1 MKRGLVMYL
10 HEDYELFEEIIYNTA
25 DAFKLPVAIIE
36 KDYFV
41 TIFLK
46 EIVKKQPDIVFKG
59 GTSLS
64 KCYKIIDRFS
74 EDIDLNIAG
83 DTKPGESK
91 RKKLKEHIVSVI
103 NDFGFVL
110 SEPESIRSRRD
121 FNKYIIDYPTN
132 FGANFLKQHLIVET
146 AVFFRSYPTK
156 TMTADCFIFNYLSDN
171 GHFDIITEYGLEPFE
186 INVQTADRTFVD
198 KLFALG
204 DYYLSGEIRGHS
216 RHIYDLY
223 KLLSEINIDDDMR
236 KLAKMVRMERMEHKT
251 CLSAQENINMNLLL
265 KEIVENKSYK
275 EDYENITLS
284 LLFKPIDYEEVIS
297 VIDKVIE
304 EKLF

>member
-1 MKRGLVMYL
+1 MYL

-46 EIVKKQPDIVFKG
+46 EIIRKQPDIVFKG

-91 RKKLKEHIVSVI
+91 RKKLKEHIVSTI
-103 NDFGFVL
+103 DDFGFLL

-121 FNKYIIDYPTN
+121 YNKYIIDYPTH
-132 FGANFLKQHLIVET
+132 FGANFLKQHLIIET
-146 AVFFRSYPTK
+146 AIFFRSYPTK
-156 TMTADCFIFNYLSDN
+156 TMLADCFVFNYLSEN
-171 GHFDIITEYGLEPFE
+171 GHLDIITEYGLEPFE
-186 INVQTADRTFVD
+186 VNVQTADRTFVD

-223 KLLSEINIDDDMR
+223 KLLSEINLNDNMR
-236 KLAKMVRMERMEHKT
+236 KLVKMVREERIEHKT
-251 CLSAQENINMNLLL
+251 CLSAQENIDMNLLL
-265 KEIVENKSYK
+265 REIVGNETYK
-275 EDYENITLS
+275 EDYENVTLA
-284 LLFKPIDYEEVIS
+284 LLFKPVEYEEAIS
-297 VIDKVIE
+297 VIHTVIRE
-304 EKLF
+304 NLF

>member
-1 MKRGLVMYL
+1 MYL
-10 HEDYELFEEIIYNTA
+10 HEDNELFEEIIYNTA
-25 DAFKLPVAIIE
+25 DTFKLPVAIIE
-36 KDYFV
+36 KDYYV

-46 EIVKKQPDIVFKG
+46 EIVKRQPDIVFKG

-74 EDIDLNIAG
+74 EDIDLNVAG

-91 RKKLKEHIVSVI
+91 RRKLKEHIVSAI
-103 NDFGFVL
+103 NNFGFVL

-121 FNKYIIDYPTN
+121 FNKYIIDYPTH

-146 AVFFRSYPTK
+146 AIFFRSYPTE
-156 TMTADCFIFNYLSDN
+156 TMLADCFIFNYLSDN
-171 GHFDIITEYGLEPFE
+171 GHLDIITEYGLEPFE

-223 KLLSEINIDDDMR
+223 KLSSEVKINDDTR
-236 KLAKMVRMERMEHKT
+236 ELVKMVRMERKEHKT
-251 CLSAQENINMNLLL
+251 CLSAQENVDMNLLL
-265 KEIVENKSYK
+265 KEILENKSYK
-275 EDYENITLS
+275 EDYENITLA
-284 LLFKPIDYEEVIS
+284 LLFKPVKYEEAIS
-297 VIDKVIE
+297 AVDKVIK

>member
-1 MKRGLVMYL
+1 MYL
-10 HEDYELFEEIIYNTA
+10 HEDYELFEEIVYNAA
-25 DAFKLPVAIIE
+25 DTFKIPVAIVE

-46 EIVKKQPDIVFKG
+46 EIIKKEPDIVFKG

-91 RKKLKEHIVSVI
+91 RKKLKENIVSI
-103 NDFGFVL
+103 IDDFGFIL

-121 FNKYIIDYPTN
+121 FNKYIIDYPSR
-132 FGANFLKQHLIVET
+132 FGANFLKQHLIIET

-156 TMTADCFIFNYLSDN
+156 TMLADCFIFNYLSSN
-171 GHFDIITEYGLEPFE
+171 GHLDIITEYGLEPFE
-186 INVQTADRTFVD
+186 VEVQTADRTFVD

-204 DYYLSGEIRGHS
+204 DYYLSGEIQGHS

-223 KLLSEINIDDDMR
+223 KLLGEININDDMR
-236 KLAKMVRMERMEHKT
+236 KLVKIVREERMNHKT
-251 CLSAQENINMNLLL
+251 CLSAQENIDMNFLL
-265 KEIVENKSYK
+265 KEILENKSYK
-275 EDYENITLS
+275 EDYENITLA
-284 LLFKPIDYEEVIS
+284 LLFKPVEYEEAIS
-297 VIDKVIE
+297 VIDKVIKE
-304 EKLF
+304 NLF